1 MLCKALKTF
10 VSVQN
15 MKKGETRE
23 LTPELAKALSKGGFV
38 EIIGGEDED
47 ATEPEPVDVVIENN
61 EEPDEVKEP
70 EAEPKAKP
78 AKRGRPSAKK

>member
-38 EIIGGEDED
+38 EIIGGEPE
-47 ATEPEPVDVVIENN
+47 AEPEPVDVVIENN

-70 EAEPKAKP
+70 EAEPTAKP